1 MFTISNDTNIAR
13 SRNELKSFFK
23 NKSHLSETHFAELI
37 NSMLNKRD
45 DQFHGL
51 WQEGKTY
58 RQGDVVYYQGALWEM
73 QSTAEICAHEDEA
86 PGKGDQWKS
95 LLKELEQKV
104 NQLQHDLAA
113 LSKAFTEYQEQMK
126 IRLHQF
132 LRYITL
138 LTLGLAIAFVW
149 LFIGATHHIVTGTN

>member
-1 MFTISNDTNIAR
+1 MHAVFNDINVLR
-13 SRNELKSFFK
+13 SRNELKNLFK
-23 NKSHLSETHFAELI
+23 NKSRLSETHFAELI
-37 NSMLNKRD
+37 ASMLNKRD

-73 QSTAEICAHEDEA
+73 QAATEICAHEDEA
-86 PGKGDQWKS
+86 PGKDDQWKS

-104 NQLQHDLAA
+104 NQLQHDLAD

-132 LRYITL
+132 IRYITL
-138 LTLGLAIAFVW
+138 LTLGLAITFVW
-149 LFIGATHHIVTGTN
+149 LFIGSTHHIVTGTN